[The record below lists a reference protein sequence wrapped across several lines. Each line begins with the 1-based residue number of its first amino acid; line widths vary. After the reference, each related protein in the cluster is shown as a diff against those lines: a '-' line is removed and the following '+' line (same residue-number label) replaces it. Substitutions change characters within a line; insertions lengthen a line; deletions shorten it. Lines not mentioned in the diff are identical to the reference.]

1 LVVPSEI
8 DPLRDLLQR
17 SLPLRLP
24 GCRLALASEGRDS
37 PVWVDEDGYL
47 FVAITLTSFDPA
59 DGEEVS
65 GYKEQ
70 ELCFGTF
77 AEHSPERWQAFFAGT
92 MRALPSIFEQLG
104 CEPEALMPH
113 ELFENREVLEQ
124 PAWAS
129 SDDFAKALSDPEQLA
144 AWNLARLD
152 AQWREQL
159 EPCGLQDQGEAVRA
173 LVRPALR
180 LLLERDE
187 DEEDEQD
194 EQEPRPTG
202 DSRLGGCPDL
212 PPTQSWP
219 EVDGTPLVFVAQ
231 LDLAALARHPGA
243 SELPDHGLL
252 SFFYDP
258 MSLGNCLSHSVCVLH
273 LTDMQALVR
282 RPVPESVPRLRP
294 HWIELAAERQV
305 PGIESY
311 YFYESLVPEP
321 QRPIDFQALAN
332 LVFQISEA
340 DHERPIHQLLGC
352 AAAIQGDPYLDVEI
366 STREQGWDD
375 WQDGSP
381 QAQQLRA
388 RALHW
393 RLLLQID
400 AVQDDELLLNQDGG
414 FFYFWIPD
422 DALAARD
429 WSRARGALQC
439 H

>member
-1 LVVPSEI
+1 VPSEI
-8 DPLRDLLQR
+8 DPLCDLLQR
-17 SLPLRLP
+17 SLPLRFP
-24 GCRLALASEGRDS
+24 GCELALASDGRAS
-37 PVWVDEDGYL
+37 PVWIDEDGEL
-47 FVAITLTSFDPA
+47 FVAIILTTFDDA
-59 DGEEVS
+59 DDQVLS

-70 ELCFGTF
+70 ELCFGPF
-77 AEHSPERWQAFFAGT
+77 AEQPPERWQAFFAGT
-92 MRALPSIFEQLG
+92 MRALPRIFEQLG
-104 CEPEALMPH
+104 CEGEALMPH

-124 PAWAS
+124 GALVS
-129 SDDFAKALSDPEQLA
+129 SEDFARALGDPEQLA
-144 AWNLARLD
+144 AWHHARLD

-180 LLLERDE
+180 LQLERDE
-187 DEEDEQD
+187 DEDD

-202 DSRLGGCPDL
+202 ESRLGGCPDL
-212 PPTQSWP
+212 PASQAWP
-219 EVDGTPLVFVAQ
+219 ELDGTPLVFVAQ
-231 LDLAALARHPGA
+231 LDLAALARHPQAG
-243 SELPDHGLL
+243 ELPDHGLL

-258 MSLGNCLSHSVCVLH
+258 MPLGNWLSHSVCVLH
-273 LTDMQALVR
+273 LTDMQALAR
-282 RPVPESVPRLRP
+282 RPVPESVPRLKAHTIDVVP
-294 HWIELAAERQV
+294 ERQF
-305 PGIESY
+305 PGIESSF
-311 YFYESLVPEP
+311 FYESLIPEP
-321 QRPIDFQALAN
+321 QRPIDFEALAN
-332 LVFQISEA
+332 LVFEMSEA

-352 AAAIQGDPYLDVEI
+352 AASIQGDPYLDVEI
-366 STREQGWDD
+366 STREQGWEG
-375 WQDGSP
+375 WQEGSP
-381 QAQQLRA
+381 ETQQLRE